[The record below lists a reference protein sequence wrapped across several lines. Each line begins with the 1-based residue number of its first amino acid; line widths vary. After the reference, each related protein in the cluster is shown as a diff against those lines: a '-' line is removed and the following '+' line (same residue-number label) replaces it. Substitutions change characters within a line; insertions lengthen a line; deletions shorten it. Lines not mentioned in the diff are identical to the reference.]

1 VFKKMT
7 CSNSQQSVQITNFIP
22 SSGRIVIVFR
32 FLHVD
37 LVIQGSPALC
47 DPFIKGSGLSLQI
60 RLSQCMCFVVQPS
73 VRISGATSTDT
84 CALDRP
90 QASLAP
96 RTKLTSLHPR
106 AHLVLSRPLQVCE
119 YSRSTSFSRSR
130 ARLDRYAC
138 KLPRTNKRP
147 LSLLRLLPGLTK
159 AACIG
164 SPSVVFCLISTGRK
178 LAGQHLG
185 VIGASL
191 VLLAAPCVAADLP
204 MVGTTAIQVDA
215 S

>member
-1 VFKKMT
+1 
-7 CSNSQQSVQITNFIP
+7 
-22 SSGRIVIVFR
+22 
-32 FLHVD
+32 
-37 LVIQGSPALC
+37 
-47 DPFIKGSGLSLQI
+47 
-60 RLSQCMCFVVQPS
+60 MCFVVQPS

-84 CALDRP
+84 CTLDRP

-106 AHLVLSRPLQVCE
+106 AHLVLARPSD
-119 YSRSTSFSRSR
+119 SRSTSFSRSR